1 MYNIMVVE
9 DDYNTRKLMCT
20 VLERN
25 GYLPVP
31 ANDGMDALRQL
42 ENTHIDLLL
51 LDIMMPNMDGYELTQ
66 TLRSKGNM
74 IPILMV
80 TAKQTPADKHRGF
93 LLGTDDYMTKPVD
106 EEEMILRIA
115 ALLRRSPSSASAS
128 WWWVRPCCFMTRSP
142 SALTGKQPLPQAAW
156 SCRRRNLCSCSS
168 CCPTRTR
175 FSRGAS

>member
-51 LDIMMPNMDGYELTQ
+51 LDIMMPNMDGYELT
-66 TLRSKGNM
+66 
-74 IPILMV
+74 
-80 TAKQTPADKHRGF
+80 
-93 LLGTDDYMTKPVD
+93 
-106 EEEMILRIA
+106 
-115 ALLRRSPSSASAS
+115 
-128 WWWVRPCCFMTRSP
+128 RPCAPRAT
-142 SALTGKQPLPQAAW
+142 
-156 SCRRRNLCSCSS
+156 
-168 CCPTRTR
+168 
-175 FSRGAS
+175 

>member
-80 TAKQTPADKHRGF
+80 TASR
-93 LLGTDDYMTKPVD
+93 LLPTS
-106 EEEMILRIA
+106 IA
-115 ALLRRSPSSASAS
+115 A
-128 WWWVRPCCFMTRSP
+128 
-142 SALTGKQPLPQAAW
+142 
-156 SCRRRNLCSCSS
+156 SCSA
-168 CCPTRTR
+168 PMTI
-175 FSRGAS
+175 